1 MIKSKQMQQRCNSTK
16 GWCRSCSYAP
26 RRNSHSLILTAK
38 GYTYTKQSNPLVQ
51 KLTNTKFQARTLH
64 NGGKQGIYR
73 QIGIRFHV
81 KSRIHSPEI
90 CKQSLRVKSRKAK
103 ASLLLL

>member
-51 KLTNTKFQARTLH
+51 KFWQIPSFKHVLSTTGVSKEST
-64 NGGKQGIYR
+64 GK
-73 QIGIRFHV
+73 
-81 KSRIHSPEI
+81 
-90 CKQSLRVKSRKAK
+90 
-103 ASLLLL
+103 